1 MSRHEASAGRRTPV
15 STYRL
20 QLTPDFGFSAAEGLL
35 PYLDS
40 LGVTD
45 LYLSPVLQ
53 ATPESQH
60 GYDVVDHGRIRAEF
74 GGREGLEALAAAAHA
89 RGIGL
94 VADIVPNHMTA
105 PVPAY
110 LNPAWW
116 SFLRDGPDSPYAHW
130 FDADLPTLVP
140 VLGAPVDEVLISGE
154 LELVREVVPGEE
166 DRGEQAVLRYHE
178 HVLPVR
184 EGTEH
189 LALPALLAAQ
199 HHRPAWWR
207 VGDEELSY
215 RRFFDVTTLVGLRME
230 DERVFAATHELLFEL
245 FDAGVIDGFRVD
257 HPDGMADPRGYFR
270 RLHQR
275 TGGAWVVAE
284 KILEGGEQLAA
295 DWPVAGTTGYDLA
308 WRLHGLQV
316 DPAGAE
322 PLTALARELGATT
335 DAVPALAEQAKRE
348 ILDGS
353 LRAELTRLTGGI
365 RAVLAENGRRDH
377 TTSAVRACLTELLVP
392 FPRYR
397 AYVLPGEPVPAES
410 RELIAACYDLARE
423 RVSETQ
429 RPTLDAVTA
438 VVLGE
443 IPTESPAASEA
454 IIRFQQVCGAL
465 TAKGVEDT
473 GFYRWTTLTSLC
485 EVGAAPERFGVE
497 AEEVHAW
504 ARRTTASHPAT
515 MTAGSTHD
523 TKRGEDVRARISV
536 LSGDAEAWAALIRG
550 LRADDPDRPGDLDG
564 AAENLLWQT
573 LAGTWGPSGAM
584 APERLR
590 DYLRK
595 AVREQKTWTT
605 WTSPD
610 EAGEQRLFGY
620 ASDLL
625 SRPRVRAE
633 LSAWHADHA
642 EDIRRAVLSTKLL
655 QLTMPGVAD
664 VYRGTEVVE
673 TALVDPDNR
682 LPVDFA
688 ELASALAELDA
699 GREPAGFTDLDLEKL
714 RLTAAALRLRLR
726 RRAAFVGSSSS
737 YAPLPSSSGH
747 LLAYSRGD
755 AAGPRAVTLATRIRT
770 PEPDATVVLPAG
782 SWQNLLRPGSA
793 PWEGTVTVGEA
804 LDGAPVALLEKD
816 AE

>member
-1 MSRHEASAGRRTPV
+1 MSQPPSAGRRTPV

-20 QLTPDFGFSAAEGLL
+20 QLTPDFGFGPAAELL

-53 ATPESQH
+53 AAPDSQH
-60 GYDVVDHGRIRAEF
+60 GYDVVDHSRIRAEF
-74 GGREGLEALAAAAHA
+74 GGREGLETLAAAAHA
-89 RGIGL
+89 RDMGL
-94 VADIVPNHMTA
+94 VVDIVPNHMTA
-105 PVPAY
+105 PVPAF

-116 SFLRDGPDSPYAHW
+116 SFLRDGPDSPYRHW

-140 VLGAPVDEVLISGE
+140 VLGAPVDEVLASGE
-154 LELVREVVPGEE
+154 LELTHEVVPGEE
-166 DRGEQAVLRYHE
+166 RRGAQPVLRYHE

-189 LALPALLAAQ
+189 LALPDLLVAQ

-230 DERVFAATHELLFEL
+230 DERVFEATHALLFEL

-257 HPDGMADPRGYFR
+257 HPDGMADPREYFR
-270 RLHQR
+270 RLHDR

-284 KILEGGEQLAA
+284 KILEGEEHLPE

-322 PLTALARELGATT
+322 PLAALARDLGATT
-335 DAVPALAEQAKRE
+335 EAVPVLAERAKRE
-348 ILDGS
+348 IIDGS
-353 LRAELTRLTGGI
+353 LRAELTRLTSAV
-365 RAVLAENGRRDH
+365 RAVLSENGQRDH
-377 TTSAVRACLTELLVP
+377 TTSAVRACLIELLVT

-397 AYVLPGEPVPAES
+397 AYVVPGEPIPTES
-410 RELIAACYDLARE
+410 REIIGACADRARE
-423 RVSETQ
+423 CVSEVH
-429 RPTLDAVTA
+429 RPTLDAVLA
-438 VVLGE
+438 VILGDGLD
-443 IPTESPAASEA
+443 SPAAGEA

-473 GFYRWTTLTSLC
+473 SFYRWTTLTSLC
-485 EVGAAPERFGVE
+485 EVGAAPERFGVDI
-497 AEEVHAW
+497 EEVHAW
-504 ARRTTASHPAT
+504 ARRTTATHPAT

-523 TKRGEDVRARISV
+523 TKRGEDVRARLSV
-536 LSGDAEAWAALIRG
+536 LAGDAEAWVALIRR
-550 LRADDPDRPGDLDG
+550 LRGDDRPASLDG

-573 LAGTWGPSGAM
+573 LVGTWGPSG
-584 APERLR
+584 PIELERIH

-595 AVREQKTWTT
+595 AVREQKSWTT

-610 EAGEQRLFGY
+610 EAAEQDLFRY

-625 SRPRVRAE
+625 SDPRVRAE
-633 LSAWHADHA
+633 LSAWHAEHA
-642 EDIRRAVLSTKLL
+642 QDIRRAVLSTKLA

-664 VYRGTEVVE
+664 IYRGTEVVE

-688 ELASALAELDA
+688 ALATALSEVDA
-699 GREPAGFTDLDLEKL
+699 EQEPAGWSALDLEKL
-714 RLTAAALRLRLR
+714 RLTAAALRLRR
-726 RRAAFVGSSSS
+726 RHAAAFVGPAST
-737 YAPLPSSSGH
+737 YLPLPSSSGT
-747 LLAYSRGD
+747 LLAYARGD
-755 AAGPRAVTLATRIRT
+755 AGGPQAVVLATRLRA
-770 PEPDATVVLPAG
+770 PEPDASVVLPDG
-782 SWQNLLRPGSA
+782 PWRNLLRPGSA
-793 PWEGTVTVGEA
+793 PWQGNVTVGEV
-804 LDGAPVALLEKD
+804 LDASPVALLEKD
-816 AE
+816 AT